1 MTARV
6 LVVGASGFLGRAVV
20 DALRETGVQAR
31 GTYHGDPREG
41 ATIPFDFFGNGPEAL
56 PLSDVDAVVFA
67 AHVERTGHERPRFL
81 RAVNRFLGACRDRGV
96 RLVYVSSAGVFDGDR
111 GPYVES
117 DEPTPKSRYGDRL
130 RAFERRAADLA
141 DACILRT
148 DYLFGFARGALDPR
162 LARTRKRLLS
172 GETVRYYED
181 MYKSPVA
188 VTDAAHAVVALALGD
203 QHQRGVVHVPT
214 PRTSVRSFHRTGAKA
229 LGLPYRRVRGVPM
242 PEDPSL
248 HRDTSLRSERFTEAV
263 GFRPRSVA
271 RALGL

>member
-20 DALRETGVQAR
+20 DALREVGAQAG

-41 ATIPFDFFGNGPEAL
+41 AAIPFDFFRDDPAGL
-56 PLSDVDAVVFA
+56 PLSEVDAVAFA

-81 RAVNRFLGACRDRGV
+81 RAVDRFVGACRDRGV

-111 GPYVES
+111 GSYVES
-117 DEPTPKSRYGDRL
+117 DESTPKSRYGDRL
-130 RAFERRAADLA
+130 RAFEERAADLA

-148 DYLFGFARGALDPR
+148 DYLFGFARGTLDPR
-162 LARTRKRLLS
+162 LARTRERLLS

-203 QHQRGVVHVPT
+203 QCEVVHVPT

-229 LGLPYRRVRGVPM
+229 LGLPHRRVRGVSM

-248 HRDTSLRSERFTEAV
+248 HRDTSLRSERFAEAV